1 MIFCL
6 HHFTRS
12 VRREHHRPTDEGD
25 DVQMST
31 VTTTP
36 RSVATHRRAWTTT
49 RSNVVVHRDSSRRR
63 GRAFATGARRRAAAT
78 TVVVRAGADDGNADG
93 DGGAMGSA
101 DAPSTSSSKFANAA
115 KVFGESAAAMARD
128 DEDDEDVV
136 DQLVERKSLLANE
149 EAEAEARERAMVNM
163 SRMAASARGG
173 DVMGKIPSDIL
184 PLLLRLP
191 SAEGDVEALRRSA
204 EGVEAWKDALSRGL
218 LPDVDV
224 MWPEDDTFREALIE
238 ALGDLDMARFTRRF
252 PPVLDTLMKN
262 ILDILYIYEQE
273 RVDEGEPEMPPND
286 PQDAQSGNEGEG
298 QGESQGDGGGERS
311 EEEGDGESSQMK
323 GQGGA
328 GGEDGDDNVD
338 EFDMTVDGD
347 PDSAA
352 QEAAERAKEKN
363 KETVSKLME
372 EFKEQW
378 EPAVDKLDKA
388 AKAFEGLDLEDL
400 ADGPEGFDLTRG
412 LWQQTGWKELDSL
425 RKKLQDLRELRD
437 MVRSLGR
444 GSGRGPLRRAPRQ
457 RERQNFPM
465 GLVRSPMEPE
475 QTSGLCRSDDL
486 SRMMPS
492 EMVLLA
498 SKSPQARL
506 LHFARR
512 AERTLLSY
520 ERVGWAEEPAVTVE
534 GFETRPAAESGPII
548 VCLDTSGSMMGARET
563 VAKAMVLE
571 CMRQSRSQQ
580 RACYLY
586 SFSGPGDCQE
596 LELKLNSSGLYGLL
610 EFLTGSF
617 HGGTDVD
624 EPFNRALA
632 RLNEAEWSNA
642 DILLVTDGEIAPPE
656 QSIIDSLNLA
666 KEELGLKVHG
676 LLVGE
681 AGNAEVVETICT
693 HVHTFKSWSAVG
705 GKP

>member
-1 MIFCL
+1 MA
-6 HHFTRS
+6 R
-12 VRREHHRPTDEGD
+12 VA
-25 DVQMST
+25 
-31 VTTTP
+31 TTP
-36 RSVATHRRAWTTT
+36 RAIARASSVARVDRARPRRRRRRAT
-49 RSNVVVHRDSSRRR
+49 RSRARVSDVSDDDDDAVAARALVERRSPLESDD
-63 GRAFATGARRRAAAT
+63 AEADARRRASANARAIAAT
-78 TVVVRAGADDGNADG
+78 AD
-93 DGGAMGSA
+93 
-101 DAPSTSSSKFANAA
+101 
-115 KVFGESAAAMARD
+115 
-128 DEDDEDVV
+128 
-136 DQLVERKSLLANE
+136 
-149 EAEAEARERAMVNM
+149 
-163 SRMAASARGG
+163 GG
-173 DVMGKIPSDIL
+173 DVMRDVDADVL
-184 PLLLRLP
+184 PLLLRLRSAGA
-191 SAEGDVEALRRSA
+191 SAEGLRRGA
-204 EGVEAWKDALSRGL
+204 AGVRAWRDALARGL
-218 LPDVDV
+218 LPDASLE
-224 MWPEDDTFREALIE
+224 WPEDETFRTALIE

-262 ILDILYIYEQE
+262 VLDILYVYERDRE
-273 RVDEGEPEMPPND
+273 DEDATPELPPTEPRDSETAND
-286 PQDAQSGNEGEG
+286 GEGEG
-298 QGESQGDGGGERS
+298 DARGSGAGESD
-311 EEEGDGESSQMK
+311 EEEGEGEAQSQA
-323 GQGGA
+323 GGRGGA
-328 GGEDGDDNVD
+328 GEETDGSDNVD
-338 EFDMTVDGD
+338 EFDVGMDGD
-347 PDSAA
+347 DGAN
-352 QEAAERAKEKN
+352 EAMERAKEKN
-363 KETVSKLME
+363 KEIVSRLME

-378 EPAVDKLDKA
+378 EPAMDKLDKA
-388 AKAFEGLDLEDL
+388 AKAFEGLDLDDL

-425 RKKLQDLRELRD
+425 RKKLQDLKELRD

-457 RERQNFPM
+457 RERQGFPI

-498 SKSPQARL
+498 SSLPQARL

-520 ERVGWAEEPAVTVE
+520 ERVGWSEEPAVTVE
-534 GFETRPAAESGPII
+534 GFETRPAAECGPII

-596 LELKLNSSGLYGLL
+596 LELKLNAAGLYGLL
-610 EFLTGSF
+610 EFLSGSF

-642 DILLVTDGEIAPPE
+642 DILLVTDGEIKPPDE
-656 QSIIDSLNLA
+656 TLIANLNEA
-666 KEELGLKVHG
+666 KEEMGLKVHG
-676 LLVGE
+676 LLVGD
-681 AGNAEVVETICT
+681 AGNAEVVESICT
-693 HVHTFKSWSAVG
+693 HVHAFKSWTAVG
-705 GKP
+705 GKPS

>member
-1 MIFCL
+1 MA
-6 HHFTRS
+6 R
-12 VRREHHRPTDEGD
+12 VA
-25 DVQMST
+25 
-31 VTTTP
+31 TTP
-36 RSVATHRRAWTTT
+36 RAIARASSVARVDRARPRRRRRRAT
-49 RSNVVVHRDSSRRR
+49 RSRARVSDVSDDDDDAVAAHARVERRSLLDSDD
-63 GRAFATGARRRAAAT
+63 AEADARRRASANARAIAAT
-78 TVVVRAGADDGNADG
+78 ADG
-93 DGGAMGSA
+93 GDAMRDVDA
-101 DAPSTSSSKFANAA
+101 D
-115 KVFGESAAAMARD
+115 V
-128 DEDDEDVV
+128 
-136 DQLVERKSLLANE
+136 
-149 EAEAEARERAMVNM
+149 
-163 SRMAASARGG
+163 
-173 DVMGKIPSDIL
+173 L
-184 PLLLRLP
+184 PLLLRLRSAGA
-191 SAEGDVEALRRSA
+191 SAEGLRRGA
-204 EGVEAWKDALSRGL
+204 AGVRAWRDALARGL
-218 LPDVDV
+218 LPDASLE
-224 MWPEDDTFREALIE
+224 WPEDETFRTALIE

-262 ILDILYIYEQE
+262 VLDILYVYERDRE
-273 RVDEGEPEMPPND
+273 DEDATPELPPTEPRDSETAND
-286 PQDAQSGNEGEG
+286 GEGEG
-298 QGESQGDGGGERS
+298 DARGSGAGESD
-311 EEEGDGESSQMK
+311 EEEGEGEARSQA
-323 GQGGA
+323 GGRGGA
-328 GGEDGDDNVD
+328 GEETDGSDNVD
-338 EFDMTVDGD
+338 EFDVGMDGD
-347 PDSAA
+347 DGAN
-352 QEAAERAKEKN
+352 EAMERAKEKN
-363 KETVSKLME
+363 KEIVSRLME

-378 EPAVDKLDKA
+378 EPAMDKLDKA
-388 AKAFEGLDLEDL
+388 AKAFEGLDLDDL

-425 RKKLQDLRELRD
+425 RKKLQDLKELRD

-457 RERQNFPM
+457 RERQGFPI

-498 SKSPQARL
+498 SSLPQARL

-520 ERVGWAEEPAVTVE
+520 ERVGWSEEPAVTVE
-534 GFETRPAAESGPII
+534 GFETRPAAECGPII

-596 LELKLNSSGLYGLL
+596 LELKLNAAGLYGLL
-610 EFLTGSF
+610 EFLSGSF

-642 DILLVTDGEIAPPE
+642 DILLVTDGEIKPPDE
-656 QSIIDSLNLA
+656 TLIANLNEA
-666 KEELGLKVHG
+666 KEEMGLKVHG
-676 LLVGE
+676 LLVGD
-681 AGNAEVVETICT
+681 AGNAEVVESICT
-693 HVHTFKSWSAVG
+693 HVHAFKSWTAVG
-705 GKP
+705 GKPS

>member
-1 MIFCL
+1 MA
-6 HHFTRS
+6 R
-12 VRREHHRPTDEGD
+12 VA
-25 DVQMST
+25 
-31 VTTTP
+31 TTP
-36 RSVATHRRAWTTT
+36 RAIARASSVARVDRARPRRRRRRAT
-49 RSNVVVHRDSSRRR
+49 RSRARVSDVSDDDDDDAVAAHALVERRSLLESDD
-63 GRAFATGARRRAAAT
+63 AEADARRRASANARAIAAT
-78 TVVVRAGADDGNADG
+78 AD
-93 DGGAMGSA
+93 
-101 DAPSTSSSKFANAA
+101 
-115 KVFGESAAAMARD
+115 
-128 DEDDEDVV
+128 
-136 DQLVERKSLLANE
+136 
-149 EAEAEARERAMVNM
+149 
-163 SRMAASARGG
+163 GG
-173 DVMGKIPSDIL
+173 DVMRRVDADVL
-184 PLLLRLP
+184 PLLLRLRSAGA
-191 SAEGDVEALRRSA
+191 SAEGLRRGA
-204 EGVEAWKDALSRGL
+204 AGVRAWRDALARGL
-218 LPDVDV
+218 LPDASLE
-224 MWPEDDTFREALIE
+224 WPEDETFRTALIE

-262 ILDILYIYEQE
+262 VLDILYVYERDRE
-273 RVDEGEPEMPPND
+273 DEDATPELPPTEPRDSETAND
-286 PQDAQSGNEGEG
+286 GEGEG
-298 QGESQGDGGGERS
+298 DARGSGAGESD
-311 EEEGDGESSQMK
+311 EEEGEGEARSQA
-323 GQGGA
+323 GGRGGA
-328 GGEDGDDNVD
+328 GEETDGSDNVD
-338 EFDMTVDGD
+338 EFDVGMDGD
-347 PDSAA
+347 DGAN
-352 QEAAERAKEKN
+352 EAMERAKEKN
-363 KETVSKLME
+363 KEIVSRLME

-378 EPAVDKLDKA
+378 EPAMDKLDKA
-388 AKAFEGLDLEDL
+388 AKAFEGLDLDDL

-425 RKKLQDLRELRD
+425 RKKLQDLKELRD

-457 RERQNFPM
+457 RERQGFPI

-498 SKSPQARL
+498 SSLPQARL

-520 ERVGWAEEPAVTVE
+520 ERVGWSEEPAVTVE
-534 GFETRPAAESGPII
+534 GFETRPAAECGPII

-596 LELKLNSSGLYGLL
+596 LELKLNAAGLYGLL
-610 EFLTGSF
+610 EFLSGSF

-642 DILLVTDGEIAPPE
+642 DILLVTDGEIKPPDE
-656 QSIIDSLNLA
+656 TLIANLNEA
-666 KEELGLKVHG
+666 KEEMGLKVHG
-676 LLVGE
+676 LLVGD
-681 AGNAEVVETICT
+681 AGNAEVVESICT
-693 HVHTFKSWSAVG
+693 HVHAFKSWTAVG
-705 GKP
+705 GKPS

>member
-1 MIFCL
+1 MARVSDVSDVSDDDDDAVAAHAL
-6 HHFTRS
+6 VERRS
-12 VRREHHRPTDEGD
+12 LLDSD
-25 DVQMST
+25 D
-31 VTTTP
+31 
-36 RSVATHRRAWTTT
+36 AEA
-49 RSNVVVHRDSSRRR
+49 D
-63 GRAFATGARRRAAAT
+63 ARRRALANARAIAAT
-78 TVVVRAGADDGNADG
+78 AD
-93 DGGAMGSA
+93 
-101 DAPSTSSSKFANAA
+101 
-115 KVFGESAAAMARD
+115 
-128 DEDDEDVV
+128 
-136 DQLVERKSLLANE
+136 
-149 EAEAEARERAMVNM
+149 
-163 SRMAASARGG
+163 GG
-173 DVMGKIPSDIL
+173 DVMRDVDADVL
-184 PLLLRLP
+184 PLLLRLRSAGA
-191 SAEGDVEALRRSA
+191 SAEGLRRGA
-204 EGVEAWKDALSRGL
+204 AGVRAWRDALARGL
-218 LPDVDV
+218 LPDASLE
-224 MWPEDDTFREALIE
+224 WPEDETFRTALIE

-262 ILDILYIYEQE
+262 VLDILYVYERDRE
-273 RVDEGEPEMPPND
+273 DEDATPELPPTEPRDSETAND
-286 PQDAQSGNEGEG
+286 GEGEG
-298 QGESQGDGGGERS
+298 DARGSGAGESD
-311 EEEGDGESSQMK
+311 EEEGEGEARSQA
-323 GQGGA
+323 GGRGGA
-328 GGEDGDDNVD
+328 GEETDGSDNVD
-338 EFDMTVDGD
+338 EFDVGMDGD
-347 PDSAA
+347 DGAN
-352 QEAAERAKEKN
+352 EAMERAKEKN
-363 KETVSKLME
+363 KEIVSRLME

-378 EPAVDKLDKA
+378 EPAMDKLDKA
-388 AKAFEGLDLEDL
+388 AKAFEGLDLDDL

-425 RKKLQDLRELRD
+425 RKKLQDLKELRD

-457 RERQNFPM
+457 RERQGFPI

-498 SKSPQARL
+498 SSLPQARL

-520 ERVGWAEEPAVTVE
+520 ERVGWSEEPAVTVE
-534 GFETRPAAESGPII
+534 GFETRPAAECGPII

-596 LELKLNSSGLYGLL
+596 LELKLNAAGLYGLL
-610 EFLTGSF
+610 EFLSGSF

-642 DILLVTDGEIAPPE
+642 DILLVTDGEIKPPDE
-656 QSIIDSLNLA
+656 TLIANLNEA
-666 KEELGLKVHG
+666 KEEMGLKVHG
-676 LLVGE
+676 LLVGD
-681 AGNAEVVETICT
+681 AGNAEVVESICT
-693 HVHTFKSWSAVG
+693 HVHAFKSWTAVG
-705 GKP
+705 GKPS

>member
-1 MIFCL
+1 MA
-6 HHFTRS
+6 R
-12 VRREHHRPTDEGD
+12 VA
-25 DVQMST
+25 
-31 VTTTP
+31 TTP
-36 RSVATHRRAWTTT
+36 RAIARASSVARVDRARPRRRRRRAT
-49 RSNVVVHRDSSRRR
+49 RSRARVSDVSDVSDDDDDAVAAHALVERRSLLDSDD
-63 GRAFATGARRRAAAT
+63 AEADARRRALANARAIAAT
-78 TVVVRAGADDGNADG
+78 AD
-93 DGGAMGSA
+93 
-101 DAPSTSSSKFANAA
+101 
-115 KVFGESAAAMARD
+115 
-128 DEDDEDVV
+128 
-136 DQLVERKSLLANE
+136 
-149 EAEAEARERAMVNM
+149 
-163 SRMAASARGG
+163 GG
-173 DVMGKIPSDIL
+173 DVMRDVDADVL
-184 PLLLRLP
+184 PLLLRLRSAGA
-191 SAEGDVEALRRSA
+191 SAEGLRRGA
-204 EGVEAWKDALSRGL
+204 AGVRAWRDALARGL
-218 LPDVDV
+218 LPDASLE
-224 MWPEDDTFREALIE
+224 WPEDETFRTALIE

-262 ILDILYIYEQE
+262 VLDILYVYERDRE
-273 RVDEGEPEMPPND
+273 DEDATPELPPTEPRDSETAND
-286 PQDAQSGNEGEG
+286 GEGEG
-298 QGESQGDGGGERS
+298 DARGSGAGESD
-311 EEEGDGESSQMK
+311 EEEGEGEAQSQA
-323 GQGGA
+323 GGRGGA
-328 GGEDGDDNVD
+328 GEETDGSDNVD
-338 EFDMTVDGD
+338 EFDVGMDGD
-347 PDSAA
+347 DGAN
-352 QEAAERAKEKN
+352 EAMERAKEKN
-363 KETVSKLME
+363 KEIVSRLME

-378 EPAVDKLDKA
+378 EPAMDKLDKA
-388 AKAFEGLDLEDL
+388 AKAFEGLDLDDL

-425 RKKLQDLRELRD
+425 RKKLQDLKELRD

-457 RERQNFPM
+457 RERQGFPI

-498 SKSPQARL
+498 SSLPQARL

-520 ERVGWAEEPAVTVE
+520 ERVGWSEEPAVTVE
-534 GFETRPAAESGPII
+534 GFETRPAAECGPII

-596 LELKLNSSGLYGLL
+596 LELKLNAAGLYGLL
-610 EFLTGSF
+610 EFLSGSF

-642 DILLVTDGEIAPPE
+642 DILLVTDGEIKPPDE
-656 QSIIDSLNLA
+656 TLIANLNEA
-666 KEELGLKVHG
+666 KEEMGLKVHG
-676 LLVGE
+676 LLVGD
-681 AGNAEVVETICT
+681 AGNAEVVESICT
-693 HVHTFKSWSAVG
+693 HVHAFKSWTAVG
-705 GKP
+705 GKPS

>member
-1 MIFCL
+1 MA
-6 HHFTRS
+6 R
-12 VRREHHRPTDEGD
+12 VA
-25 DVQMST
+25 
-31 VTTTP
+31 TTP
-36 RSVATHRRAWTTT
+36 RAIARASSVARVDRARPRRRRRRAT
-49 RSNVVVHRDSSRRR
+49 RSRARVSDVSDDDDDAVAAHALVERRSLLDSDD
-63 GRAFATGARRRAAAT
+63 AEADARRRASANARAIAAT
-78 TVVVRAGADDGNADG
+78 AD
-93 DGGAMGSA
+93 
-101 DAPSTSSSKFANAA
+101 
-115 KVFGESAAAMARD
+115 
-128 DEDDEDVV
+128 
-136 DQLVERKSLLANE
+136 
-149 EAEAEARERAMVNM
+149 
-163 SRMAASARGG
+163 GG
-173 DVMGKIPSDIL
+173 DVMRDVDADVL
-184 PLLLRLP
+184 PLLLRLRSAGA
-191 SAEGDVEALRRSA
+191 SAEGLRRGA
-204 EGVEAWKDALSRGL
+204 AGVRAWRDALARGL
-218 LPDVDV
+218 LPDASLE
-224 MWPEDDTFREALIE
+224 WPEDETFRTALIE

-262 ILDILYIYEQE
+262 VLDILYVYERDRE
-273 RVDEGEPEMPPND
+273 DEDATPELPPTEPRDSETAND
-286 PQDAQSGNEGEG
+286 GEGEG
-298 QGESQGDGGGERS
+298 DARGSGAGESD
-311 EEEGDGESSQMK
+311 EEEGEGEARSQA
-323 GQGGA
+323 GGRGGA
-328 GGEDGDDNVD
+328 GEETDGSDNVD
-338 EFDMTVDGD
+338 EFDVGMDGD
-347 PDSAA
+347 DGAN
-352 QEAAERAKEKN
+352 EAMERAKEKN
-363 KETVSKLME
+363 KEIVSRLME

-378 EPAVDKLDKA
+378 EPAMDKLDKA
-388 AKAFEGLDLEDL
+388 AKAFEGLDLDDL

-425 RKKLQDLRELRD
+425 RKKLQDLKELRD

-457 RERQNFPM
+457 RERQGFPI

-498 SKSPQARL
+498 SSLPQARL

-520 ERVGWAEEPAVTVE
+520 ERVGWSEEPAVTVE
-534 GFETRPAAESGPII
+534 GFETRPAAECGPII

-596 LELKLNSSGLYGLL
+596 LELKLNAAGLYGLL
-610 EFLTGSF
+610 EFLSGSF

-642 DILLVTDGEIAPPE
+642 DILLVTDGEIKPPDE
-656 QSIIDSLNLA
+656 TLIANLNEA
-666 KEELGLKVHG
+666 KEEMGLKVHG
-676 LLVGE
+676 LLVGD
-681 AGNAEVVETICT
+681 AGNAEVVESICT
-693 HVHTFKSWSAVG
+693 HVHAFKSWTAVG
-705 GKP
+705 GKPS

>member
-1 MIFCL
+1 MA
-6 HHFTRS
+6 R
-12 VRREHHRPTDEGD
+12 VA
-25 DVQMST
+25 
-31 VTTTP
+31 TTP
-36 RSVATHRRAWTTT
+36 RAIARASSVARVDRARPRRRRRRAT
-49 RSNVVVHRDSSRRR
+49 RSRARVSDVSDDADDAVAAHALVERRSLLESDD
-63 GRAFATGARRRAAAT
+63 AEADARRRASANARAIAAT
-78 TVVVRAGADDGNADG
+78 AD
-93 DGGAMGSA
+93 
-101 DAPSTSSSKFANAA
+101 
-115 KVFGESAAAMARD
+115 
-128 DEDDEDVV
+128 
-136 DQLVERKSLLANE
+136 
-149 EAEAEARERAMVNM
+149 
-163 SRMAASARGG
+163 GG
-173 DVMGKIPSDIL
+173 DVMRRVDADVL
-184 PLLLRLP
+184 PLLLRLRSAGA
-191 SAEGDVEALRRSA
+191 SAEGLRRGA
-204 EGVEAWKDALSRGL
+204 AGVRAWRDALARGL
-218 LPDVDV
+218 LPDASLE
-224 MWPEDDTFREALIE
+224 WPEDETFRTALIE

-262 ILDILYIYEQE
+262 VLDILYVYERDRE
-273 RVDEGEPEMPPND
+273 DEDATPELPPTEPRDSETAND
-286 PQDAQSGNEGEG
+286 GEGEG
-298 QGESQGDGGGERS
+298 DARGSGAGESD
-311 EEEGDGESSQMK
+311 EEEGEGEAQSQA
-323 GQGGA
+323 GGRGGA
-328 GGEDGDDNVD
+328 GEETEGSDNVD
-338 EFDMTVDGD
+338 EFDVGMDGD
-347 PDSAA
+347 DGAN
-352 QEAAERAKEKN
+352 EAMERAKEKN
-363 KETVSKLME
+363 KEIVSRLME

-378 EPAVDKLDKA
+378 EPAMDKLDKA
-388 AKAFEGLDLEDL
+388 AKAFEGLDLDDL

-425 RKKLQDLRELRD
+425 RKKLQDLKELRD

-457 RERQNFPM
+457 RERQGFPI

-498 SKSPQARL
+498 SSLPQARL

-520 ERVGWAEEPAVTVE
+520 ERVGWSEEPAVTVE
-534 GFETRPAAESGPII
+534 GFETRPAAECGPII

-596 LELKLNSSGLYGLL
+596 LELKLNAAGLYGLL
-610 EFLTGSF
+610 EFLSGSF

-642 DILLVTDGEIAPPE
+642 DILLVTDGEIKPPDE
-656 QSIIDSLNLA
+656 TLIANLNEA
-666 KEELGLKVHG
+666 KEEMGLKVHG
-676 LLVGE
+676 LLVGD
-681 AGNAEVVETICT
+681 AGNAEVVESICT
-693 HVHTFKSWSAVG
+693 HVHAFKSWTAVG
-705 GKP
+705 GKPS

>member
-1 MIFCL
+1 MA
-6 HHFTRS
+6 R
-12 VRREHHRPTDEGD
+12 VA
-25 DVQMST
+25 
-31 VTTTP
+31 TTP
-36 RSVATHRRAWTTT
+36 RAIARASSVARVDRARPRRRRRRAT
-49 RSNVVVHRDSSRRR
+49 RSRARVSDVSDVSDDDDDAVAARARVERRSPLESDD
-63 GRAFATGARRRAAAT
+63 AEADARRRASANARAIAAT
-78 TVVVRAGADDGNADG
+78 ADG
-93 DGGAMGSA
+93 GDAMRDVDA
-101 DAPSTSSSKFANAA
+101 D
-115 KVFGESAAAMARD
+115 V
-128 DEDDEDVV
+128 
-136 DQLVERKSLLANE
+136 
-149 EAEAEARERAMVNM
+149 
-163 SRMAASARGG
+163 
-173 DVMGKIPSDIL
+173 L
-184 PLLLRLP
+184 PLLLRLRSAGA
-191 SAEGDVEALRRSA
+191 SAEGLRRGA
-204 EGVEAWKDALSRGL
+204 AGVRAWRDALARGL
-218 LPDVDV
+218 LPDASLE
-224 MWPEDDTFREALIE
+224 WPEDETFRTALIE

-262 ILDILYIYEQE
+262 VLDILYVYERDRE
-273 RVDEGEPEMPPND
+273 DEDATPELPPTEPRDSETAND
-286 PQDAQSGNEGEG
+286 GEGEG
-298 QGESQGDGGGERS
+298 DARGSGAGESD
-311 EEEGDGESSQMK
+311 EEEGEGEARSQA
-323 GQGGA
+323 GGRGGA
-328 GGEDGDDNVD
+328 GEETDGSDNVD
-338 EFDMTVDGD
+338 EFDVGMDGD
-347 PDSAA
+347 DGAN
-352 QEAAERAKEKN
+352 EAMERAKEKN
-363 KETVSKLME
+363 KEIVSRLME

-378 EPAVDKLDKA
+378 EPAMDKLDKA
-388 AKAFEGLDLEDL
+388 AKAFEGLDLDDL

-425 RKKLQDLRELRD
+425 RKKLQDLKELRD

-457 RERQNFPM
+457 RERQGFPI

-498 SKSPQARL
+498 SSLPQARL

-520 ERVGWAEEPAVTVE
+520 ERVGWSEEPAVTVE
-534 GFETRPAAESGPII
+534 GFETRPAAECGPII

-596 LELKLNSSGLYGLL
+596 LELKLNAAGLYGLL
-610 EFLTGSF
+610 EFLSGSF

-642 DILLVTDGEIAPPE
+642 DILLVTDGEIKPPDE
-656 QSIIDSLNLA
+656 TLIANLNEA
-666 KEELGLKVHG
+666 KEEMGLKVHG
-676 LLVGE
+676 LLVGD
-681 AGNAEVVETICT
+681 AGNAEVVESICT
-693 HVHTFKSWSAVG
+693 HVHAFKSWTAVG
-705 GKP
+705 GKPS

>member
-1 MIFCL
+1 MA
-6 HHFTRS
+6 R
-12 VRREHHRPTDEGD
+12 VA
-25 DVQMST
+25 
-31 VTTTP
+31 TTP
-36 RSVATHRRAWTTT
+36 RAIARASSVARVDRARPRRRRRRAT
-49 RSNVVVHRDSSRRR
+49 RSRARVSDVSDDDDDAVAAHALVERRSLLESDD
-63 GRAFATGARRRAAAT
+63 AEADARRRASANARAIAAT
-78 TVVVRAGADDGNADG
+78 AD
-93 DGGAMGSA
+93 
-101 DAPSTSSSKFANAA
+101 
-115 KVFGESAAAMARD
+115 
-128 DEDDEDVV
+128 
-136 DQLVERKSLLANE
+136 
-149 EAEAEARERAMVNM
+149 
-163 SRMAASARGG
+163 GG
-173 DVMGKIPSDIL
+173 DVMRRVDADVL
-184 PLLLRLP
+184 PLLLRLRSAGA
-191 SAEGDVEALRRSA
+191 SAEGLRRGA
-204 EGVEAWKDALSRGL
+204 AGVRAWRDALARGL
-218 LPDVDV
+218 LPDASLE
-224 MWPEDDTFREALIE
+224 WPEDETFRTALIE

-262 ILDILYIYEQE
+262 VLDILYVYERDRE
-273 RVDEGEPEMPPND
+273 DEDATPELPPTEPRDSETAND
-286 PQDAQSGNEGEG
+286 GEGEG
-298 QGESQGDGGGERS
+298 DARGSGAGESD
-311 EEEGDGESSQMK
+311 EEEGEGEAQSQA
-323 GQGGA
+323 GGRGGA
-328 GGEDGDDNVD
+328 GEETDGSDNVD
-338 EFDMTVDGD
+338 EFDVGMDGD
-347 PDSAA
+347 DGAN
-352 QEAAERAKEKN
+352 EAMERAKEKN
-363 KETVSKLME
+363 KEIVSRLME

-378 EPAVDKLDKA
+378 EPAMDKLDKA
-388 AKAFEGLDLEDL
+388 AKAFEGLDLDDL

-425 RKKLQDLRELRD
+425 RKKLQDLKELRD

-457 RERQNFPM
+457 RERQGFPI

-498 SKSPQARL
+498 SSLPQARL

-520 ERVGWAEEPAVTVE
+520 ERVGWSEEPAVTVE
-534 GFETRPAAESGPII
+534 GFETRPAAECGPII

-596 LELKLNSSGLYGLL
+596 LELKLNAAGLYGLL
-610 EFLTGSF
+610 EFLSGSF

-642 DILLVTDGEIAPPE
+642 DILLVTDGEIKPPDE
-656 QSIIDSLNLA
+656 TLIANLNEA
-666 KEELGLKVHG
+666 KEEMGLKVHG
-676 LLVGE
+676 LLVGD
-681 AGNAEVVETICT
+681 AGNAEVVESICT
-693 HVHTFKSWSAVG
+693 HVHAFKSWTAVG
-705 GKP
+705 GKPS

>member
-1 MIFCL
+1 MA
-6 HHFTRS
+6 R
-12 VRREHHRPTDEGD
+12 VA
-25 DVQMST
+25 
-31 VTTTP
+31 TTP
-36 RSVATHRRAWTTT
+36 RAIARASSVARVDRARPRRRRRRAT
-49 RSNVVVHRDSSRRR
+49 RSRARVSDVSDDDDDAVAAHALVERRSLLDSDD
-63 GRAFATGARRRAAAT
+63 AEADARRRALANARAIAAT
-78 TVVVRAGADDGNADG
+78 ADG
-93 DGGAMGSA
+93 GDAMRDVDA
-101 DAPSTSSSKFANAA
+101 D
-115 KVFGESAAAMARD
+115 V
-128 DEDDEDVV
+128 
-136 DQLVERKSLLANE
+136 
-149 EAEAEARERAMVNM
+149 
-163 SRMAASARGG
+163 
-173 DVMGKIPSDIL
+173 L
-184 PLLLRLP
+184 PLLLRLRSAGA
-191 SAEGDVEALRRSA
+191 SAEGLRRGA
-204 EGVEAWKDALSRGL
+204 AGVRAWRDALARGL
-218 LPDVDV
+218 LPDASLE
-224 MWPEDDTFREALIE
+224 WPEDETFRTALIE

-262 ILDILYIYEQE
+262 VLDILYVYERDRE
-273 RVDEGEPEMPPND
+273 DEDATPELPPTEPRDSETAND
-286 PQDAQSGNEGEG
+286 GEGEG
-298 QGESQGDGGGERS
+298 DARGSGAGESD
-311 EEEGDGESSQMK
+311 EEEGEGEAQSQA
-323 GQGGA
+323 GGRGGA
-328 GGEDGDDNVD
+328 GEETDGSDNVD
-338 EFDMTVDGD
+338 EFDVGMDGD
-347 PDSAA
+347 DGAN
-352 QEAAERAKEKN
+352 EAMERAKEKN
-363 KETVSKLME
+363 KEIVSRLME

-378 EPAVDKLDKA
+378 EPAMDKLDKA
-388 AKAFEGLDLEDL
+388 AKAFEGLDLDDL

-425 RKKLQDLRELRD
+425 RKKLQDLKELRD

-457 RERQNFPM
+457 RERQGFPI

-498 SKSPQARL
+498 SSLPQARL

-520 ERVGWAEEPAVTVE
+520 ERVGWSEEPAVTVE
-534 GFETRPAAESGPII
+534 GFETRPAAECGPII

-596 LELKLNSSGLYGLL
+596 LELKLNAAGLYGLL
-610 EFLTGSF
+610 EFLSGSF

-642 DILLVTDGEIAPPE
+642 DILLVTDGEIKPPDE
-656 QSIIDSLNLA
+656 TLIANLNEA
-666 KEELGLKVHG
+666 KEEMGLKVHG
-676 LLVGE
+676 LLVGD
-681 AGNAEVVETICT
+681 AGNAEVVESICT
-693 HVHTFKSWSAVG
+693 HVHAFKSWTAVG
-705 GKP
+705 GKPS

>member
-1 MIFCL
+1 MA
-6 HHFTRS
+6 R
-12 VRREHHRPTDEGD
+12 VA
-25 DVQMST
+25 
-31 VTTTP
+31 TTP
-36 RSVATHRRAWTTT
+36 RAIARASSVARVDRARPRRRRRRAT
-49 RSNVVVHRDSSRRR
+49 RSRARVSDVSDDDDDAVAARALVERRSLLDSDD
-63 GRAFATGARRRAAAT
+63 AEADARRRALANARAIAAT
-78 TVVVRAGADDGNADG
+78 AD
-93 DGGAMGSA
+93 
-101 DAPSTSSSKFANAA
+101 
-115 KVFGESAAAMARD
+115 
-128 DEDDEDVV
+128 
-136 DQLVERKSLLANE
+136 
-149 EAEAEARERAMVNM
+149 
-163 SRMAASARGG
+163 GG
-173 DVMGKIPSDIL
+173 DVMRDVDADVL
-184 PLLLRLP
+184 PLLLRLRSAGA
-191 SAEGDVEALRRSA
+191 SAEGLRRGA
-204 EGVEAWKDALSRGL
+204 AGVRAWRDALARGL
-218 LPDVDV
+218 LPDASLE
-224 MWPEDDTFREALIE
+224 WPEDETFRTALIE

-262 ILDILYIYEQE
+262 VLDILYVYERDRE
-273 RVDEGEPEMPPND
+273 DEDATPELPPTEPRDSETAND
-286 PQDAQSGNEGEG
+286 GEGEG
-298 QGESQGDGGGERS
+298 DARGSGAGESD
-311 EEEGDGESSQMK
+311 EEEGEGEARSQA
-323 GQGGA
+323 GGRGGA
-328 GGEDGDDNVD
+328 GEETDGSDNVD
-338 EFDMTVDGD
+338 EFDVGMDGD
-347 PDSAA
+347 DGAN
-352 QEAAERAKEKN
+352 EAMERAKEKN
-363 KETVSKLME
+363 KEIVSRLME

-378 EPAVDKLDKA
+378 EPAMDKLDKA
-388 AKAFEGLDLEDL
+388 AKAFEGLDLDDL

-425 RKKLQDLRELRD
+425 RKKLQDLKELRD

-457 RERQNFPM
+457 RERQGFPI

-498 SKSPQARL
+498 SSLPQARL

-520 ERVGWAEEPAVTVE
+520 ERVGWSEEPAVTVE
-534 GFETRPAAESGPII
+534 GFETRPAAECGPII

-596 LELKLNSSGLYGLL
+596 LELKLNAAGLYGLL
-610 EFLTGSF
+610 EFLSGSF

-642 DILLVTDGEIAPPE
+642 DILLVTDGEIKPPDE
-656 QSIIDSLNLA
+656 TLIANLNEA
-666 KEELGLKVHG
+666 KEEMGLKVHG
-676 LLVGE
+676 LLVGD
-681 AGNAEVVETICT
+681 AGNAEVVESICT
-693 HVHTFKSWSAVG
+693 HVHAFKSWTAVG
-705 GKP
+705 GKPS

>member
-1 MIFCL
+1 MA
-6 HHFTRS
+6 R
-12 VRREHHRPTDEGD
+12 VA
-25 DVQMST
+25 
-31 VTTTP
+31 TTP
-36 RSVATHRRAWTTT
+36 RAIARASSVARVDRARPRRRRRRAT
-49 RSNVVVHRDSSRRR
+49 RSRARVSDVSDDADDAVAAHALVERRSLLESDD
-63 GRAFATGARRRAAAT
+63 AEADARRRASANARAIAAT
-78 TVVVRAGADDGNADG
+78 AD
-93 DGGAMGSA
+93 
-101 DAPSTSSSKFANAA
+101 
-115 KVFGESAAAMARD
+115 
-128 DEDDEDVV
+128 
-136 DQLVERKSLLANE
+136 
-149 EAEAEARERAMVNM
+149 
-163 SRMAASARGG
+163 GG
-173 DVMGKIPSDIL
+173 DVMRRVDADVL
-184 PLLLRLP
+184 PLLLRLRSAGA
-191 SAEGDVEALRRSA
+191 SAEGLRRGA
-204 EGVEAWKDALSRGL
+204 AGVRAWRDALARGL
-218 LPDVDV
+218 LPDASLE
-224 MWPEDDTFREALIE
+224 WPEDETFRTALIE

-262 ILDILYIYEQE
+262 VLDILYVYERDRE
-273 RVDEGEPEMPPND
+273 DEDATPELPPTEPRDSETAND
-286 PQDAQSGNEGEG
+286 GEGEG
-298 QGESQGDGGGERS
+298 DARGSGAGESD
-311 EEEGDGESSQMK
+311 EEEGEGEAQSQ
-323 GQGGA
+323 A
-328 GGEDGDDNVD
+328 GGRGGTGEETDGSDNVD
-338 EFDMTVDGD
+338 EFDVGMDGD
-347 PDSAA
+347 DGAN
-352 QEAAERAKEKN
+352 EAMERAKEKN
-363 KETVSKLME
+363 KEIVSRLME

-378 EPAVDKLDKA
+378 EPAMDKLDKA
-388 AKAFEGLDLEDL
+388 AKAFEGLDLDDL

-425 RKKLQDLRELRD
+425 RKKLQDLKELRD

-457 RERQNFPM
+457 RERQGFPI

-498 SKSPQARL
+498 SSLPQARL

-520 ERVGWAEEPAVTVE
+520 ERVGWSEEPAVTVE
-534 GFETRPAAESGPII
+534 GFETRPAAECGPII

-596 LELKLNSSGLYGLL
+596 LELKLNAAGLYGLL
-610 EFLTGSF
+610 EFLSGSF

-642 DILLVTDGEIAPPE
+642 DILLVTDGEIKPPDE
-656 QSIIDSLNLA
+656 TLIANLNEA
-666 KEELGLKVHG
+666 KEEMGLKVHG
-676 LLVGE
+676 LLVGD
-681 AGNAEVVETICT
+681 AGNAEVVESICT
-693 HVHTFKSWSAVG
+693 HVHAFKSWTAVG
-705 GKP
+705 GKPS

>member
-1 MIFCL
+1 MA
-6 HHFTRS
+6 R
-12 VRREHHRPTDEGD
+12 VA
-25 DVQMST
+25 
-31 VTTTP
+31 TTP
-36 RSVATHRRAWTTT
+36 RAIARASSVARVDRARPRRRRRRAT
-49 RSNVVVHRDSSRRR
+49 RSRARVSDVSDDDDDAVAARALVERRSPLESDD
-63 GRAFATGARRRAAAT
+63 AEADARRRALANARAIAAT
-78 TVVVRAGADDGNADG
+78 AD
-93 DGGAMGSA
+93 
-101 DAPSTSSSKFANAA
+101 
-115 KVFGESAAAMARD
+115 
-128 DEDDEDVV
+128 
-136 DQLVERKSLLANE
+136 
-149 EAEAEARERAMVNM
+149 
-163 SRMAASARGG
+163 GG
-173 DVMGKIPSDIL
+173 DVMRDVDADVL
-184 PLLLRLP
+184 PLLLRLRSAGA
-191 SAEGDVEALRRSA
+191 SAEGLRRGA
-204 EGVEAWKDALSRGL
+204 AGVRAWRDALARGL
-218 LPDVDV
+218 LPDASLE
-224 MWPEDDTFREALIE
+224 WPEDETFRTALIE

-262 ILDILYIYEQE
+262 VLDILYVYERDRE
-273 RVDEGEPEMPPND
+273 DEDATPELPPTEPRDSETAND
-286 PQDAQSGNEGEG
+286 GEGEG
-298 QGESQGDGGGERS
+298 DARGSGAGESD
-311 EEEGDGESSQMK
+311 EEEGEGEARSQA
-323 GQGGA
+323 GGRGGA
-328 GGEDGDDNVD
+328 GEETDGSDNVD
-338 EFDMTVDGD
+338 EFDVGMDGD
-347 PDSAA
+347 DGAN
-352 QEAAERAKEKN
+352 EAMERAKEKN
-363 KETVSKLME
+363 KEIVSRLME

-378 EPAVDKLDKA
+378 EPAMDKLDKA
-388 AKAFEGLDLEDL
+388 AKAFEGLDLDDL

-425 RKKLQDLRELRD
+425 RKKLQDLKELRD

-457 RERQNFPM
+457 RERQGFPI

-498 SKSPQARL
+498 SSLPQARL

-520 ERVGWAEEPAVTVE
+520 ERVGWSEEPAVTVE
-534 GFETRPAAESGPII
+534 GFETRPAAECGPII

-596 LELKLNSSGLYGLL
+596 LELKLNAAGLYGLL
-610 EFLTGSF
+610 EFLSGSF

-642 DILLVTDGEIAPPE
+642 DILLVTDGEIKPPDE
-656 QSIIDSLNLA
+656 TLIANLNEA
-666 KEELGLKVHG
+666 KEEMGLKVHG
-676 LLVGE
+676 LLVGD
-681 AGNAEVVETICT
+681 AGNAEVVESICT
-693 HVHTFKSWSAVG
+693 HVHAFKSWTAVG
-705 GKP
+705 GKPS

>member
-1 MIFCL
+1 MA
-6 HHFTRS
+6 R
-12 VRREHHRPTDEGD
+12 VA
-25 DVQMST
+25 
-31 VTTTP
+31 TTP
-36 RSVATHRRAWTTT
+36 RAIARASSVARVDRARPRRRRRRAT
-49 RSNVVVHRDSSRRR
+49 RSRARVSDVSDDDDDAVAARARVERRSLLESDD
-63 GRAFATGARRRAAAT
+63 AEADARRRALANARAIAAT
-78 TVVVRAGADDGNADG
+78 ADG
-93 DGGAMGSA
+93 GDAMRDVDA
-101 DAPSTSSSKFANAA
+101 D
-115 KVFGESAAAMARD
+115 V
-128 DEDDEDVV
+128 
-136 DQLVERKSLLANE
+136 
-149 EAEAEARERAMVNM
+149 
-163 SRMAASARGG
+163 
-173 DVMGKIPSDIL
+173 L
-184 PLLLRLP
+184 PLLLRLRSAGA
-191 SAEGDVEALRRSA
+191 SAEGLRRGA
-204 EGVEAWKDALSRGL
+204 AGVRAWRDALARGL
-218 LPDVDV
+218 LPDASLE
-224 MWPEDDTFREALIE
+224 WPEDETFRTALIE

-262 ILDILYIYEQE
+262 VLDILYVYERDRE
-273 RVDEGEPEMPPND
+273 DEDATPELPPTEPRDSETAND
-286 PQDAQSGNEGEG
+286 GEGEG
-298 QGESQGDGGGERS
+298 DARGSGAGESD
-311 EEEGDGESSQMK
+311 EEEGEGEAQSQA
-323 GQGGA
+323 GGRGGA
-328 GGEDGDDNVD
+328 GEETDGSDNVD
-338 EFDMTVDGD
+338 EFDVGMDGD
-347 PDSAA
+347 DGAN
-352 QEAAERAKEKN
+352 EAMERAKEKN
-363 KETVSKLME
+363 KEIVSRLME

-378 EPAVDKLDKA
+378 EPAMDKLDKA
-388 AKAFEGLDLEDL
+388 AKAFEGLDLDDL

-425 RKKLQDLRELRD
+425 RKKLQDLKELRD

-457 RERQNFPM
+457 RERQGFPI

-498 SKSPQARL
+498 SSLPQARL

-520 ERVGWAEEPAVTVE
+520 ERVGWSEEPAVTVE
-534 GFETRPAAESGPII
+534 GFETRPAAECGPII

-596 LELKLNSSGLYGLL
+596 LELKLNAAGLYGLL
-610 EFLTGSF
+610 EFLSGSF

-642 DILLVTDGEIAPPE
+642 DILLVTDGEIKPPDE
-656 QSIIDSLNLA
+656 TLIANLNEA
-666 KEELGLKVHG
+666 KEEMGLKVHG
-676 LLVGE
+676 LLVGD
-681 AGNAEVVETICT
+681 AGNAEVVESICT
-693 HVHTFKSWSAVG
+693 HVHAFKSWTAVG
-705 GKP
+705 GKPS

>member
-1 MIFCL
+1 MA
-6 HHFTRS
+6 R
-12 VRREHHRPTDEGD
+12 VA
-25 DVQMST
+25 
-31 VTTTP
+31 TTP
-36 RSVATHRRAWTTT
+36 RAIARASSVARVDRARPRRRRRRAT
-49 RSNVVVHRDSSRRR
+49 RSRARVSDVSDDDDDDAVAAHALVERRSLLDSDD
-63 GRAFATGARRRAAAT
+63 AEADARRRASANARAIAAT
-78 TVVVRAGADDGNADG
+78 ADG
-93 DGGAMGSA
+93 GDAMRDVDA
-101 DAPSTSSSKFANAA
+101 D
-115 KVFGESAAAMARD
+115 V
-128 DEDDEDVV
+128 
-136 DQLVERKSLLANE
+136 
-149 EAEAEARERAMVNM
+149 
-163 SRMAASARGG
+163 
-173 DVMGKIPSDIL
+173 L
-184 PLLLRLP
+184 PLLLRLRSAGA
-191 SAEGDVEALRRSA
+191 SAEGLRRGA
-204 EGVEAWKDALSRGL
+204 AGVRAWRDALARGL
-218 LPDVDV
+218 LPDASLE
-224 MWPEDDTFREALIE
+224 WPEDETFRTALIE

-262 ILDILYIYEQE
+262 VLDILYVYERDRE
-273 RVDEGEPEMPPND
+273 DEDATPELPPTEPRDSETAND
-286 PQDAQSGNEGEG
+286 GEGEG
-298 QGESQGDGGGERS
+298 DARGSGAGESD
-311 EEEGDGESSQMK
+311 EEEGEGEARSQA
-323 GQGGA
+323 GGRGGA
-328 GGEDGDDNVD
+328 GEETDGSDNVD
-338 EFDMTVDGD
+338 EFDVGMDGD
-347 PDSAA
+347 DGAN
-352 QEAAERAKEKN
+352 EAMERAKEKN
-363 KETVSKLME
+363 KEIVSRLME

-378 EPAVDKLDKA
+378 EPAMDKLDKA
-388 AKAFEGLDLEDL
+388 AKAFEGLDLDDL

-425 RKKLQDLRELRD
+425 RKKLQDLKELRD

-457 RERQNFPM
+457 RERQGFPI

-498 SKSPQARL
+498 SSLPQARL

-520 ERVGWAEEPAVTVE
+520 ERVGWSEEPAVTVE
-534 GFETRPAAESGPII
+534 GFETRPAAECGPII

-596 LELKLNSSGLYGLL
+596 LELKLNAAGLYGLL
-610 EFLTGSF
+610 EFLSGSF

-642 DILLVTDGEIAPPE
+642 DILLVTDGEIKPPDE
-656 QSIIDSLNLA
+656 TLIANLNEA
-666 KEELGLKVHG
+666 KEEMGLKVHG
-676 LLVGE
+676 LLVGD
-681 AGNAEVVETICT
+681 AGNAEVVESICT
-693 HVHTFKSWSAVG
+693 HVHAFKSWTAVG
-705 GKP
+705 GKPS

>member
-1 MIFCL
+1 MA
-6 HHFTRS
+6 R
-12 VRREHHRPTDEGD
+12 VA
-25 DVQMST
+25 
-31 VTTTP
+31 TTP
-36 RSVATHRRAWTTT
+36 RAIARASSVARVDRARPRRRRRRAT
-49 RSNVVVHRDSSRRR
+49 RSRARVSDVSDDDDDAVAARARVERRSPLESDD
-63 GRAFATGARRRAAAT
+63 AEADARRRASANARAIAAT
-78 TVVVRAGADDGNADG
+78 ADG
-93 DGGAMGSA
+93 GDAMRDVDA
-101 DAPSTSSSKFANAA
+101 D
-115 KVFGESAAAMARD
+115 V
-128 DEDDEDVV
+128 
-136 DQLVERKSLLANE
+136 
-149 EAEAEARERAMVNM
+149 
-163 SRMAASARGG
+163 
-173 DVMGKIPSDIL
+173 L
-184 PLLLRLP
+184 PLLLRLRSAGA
-191 SAEGDVEALRRSA
+191 SAEGLRRGA
-204 EGVEAWKDALSRGL
+204 AGVRAWRDALARGL
-218 LPDVDV
+218 LPDASLE
-224 MWPEDDTFREALIE
+224 WPEDETFRTALIE

-262 ILDILYIYEQE
+262 VLDILYVYERDRE
-273 RVDEGEPEMPPND
+273 DEDATPELPPTEPRDSETAND
-286 PQDAQSGNEGEG
+286 GEGEG
-298 QGESQGDGGGERS
+298 DARGSGAGESD
-311 EEEGDGESSQMK
+311 EEEGEGEARSQA
-323 GQGGA
+323 GGRGGA
-328 GGEDGDDNVD
+328 GEETDGSDNVD
-338 EFDMTVDGD
+338 EFDVGMDGD
-347 PDSAA
+347 DGAN
-352 QEAAERAKEKN
+352 EAMERAKEKN
-363 KETVSKLME
+363 KEIVSRLME

-378 EPAVDKLDKA
+378 EPAMDKLDKA
-388 AKAFEGLDLEDL
+388 AKAFEGLDLDDL

-425 RKKLQDLRELRD
+425 RKKLQDLKELRD

-457 RERQNFPM
+457 RERQGFPI

-498 SKSPQARL
+498 SSLPQARL

-520 ERVGWAEEPAVTVE
+520 ERVGWSEEPAVTVE
-534 GFETRPAAESGPII
+534 GFETRPAAECGPII

-596 LELKLNSSGLYGLL
+596 LELKLNAAGLYGLL
-610 EFLTGSF
+610 EFLSGSF

-642 DILLVTDGEIAPPE
+642 DILLVTDGEIKPPDE
-656 QSIIDSLNLA
+656 TLIANLNEA
-666 KEELGLKVHG
+666 KEEMGLKVHG
-676 LLVGE
+676 LLVGD
-681 AGNAEVVETICT
+681 AGNAEVVESICT
-693 HVHTFKSWSAVG
+693 HVHAFKSWTAVG
-705 GKP
+705 GKPS

>member
-1 MIFCL
+1 MA
-6 HHFTRS
+6 R
-12 VRREHHRPTDEGD
+12 VA
-25 DVQMST
+25 
-31 VTTTP
+31 TTP
-36 RSVATHRRAWTTT
+36 RAIARASSVARVDRARPRRRRRRAT
-49 RSNVVVHRDSSRRR
+49 RS
-63 GRAFATGARRRAAAT
+63 RARVSDVSDDDDAVAAHALAPRSPLESDDAEADARRRALANARAIAAT
-78 TVVVRAGADDGNADG
+78 AD
-93 DGGAMGSA
+93 
-101 DAPSTSSSKFANAA
+101 
-115 KVFGESAAAMARD
+115 
-128 DEDDEDVV
+128 
-136 DQLVERKSLLANE
+136 
-149 EAEAEARERAMVNM
+149 
-163 SRMAASARGG
+163 GG
-173 DVMGKIPSDIL
+173 DVMRDVDADVL
-184 PLLLRLP
+184 PLLLRLRSAGA
-191 SAEGDVEALRRSA
+191 SAEGLRRGA
-204 EGVEAWKDALSRGL
+204 AGVRAWRDALARGL
-218 LPDVDV
+218 LPDASLE
-224 MWPEDDTFREALIE
+224 WPEDETFRTALIE

-262 ILDILYIYEQE
+262 VLDILYVYERDRE
-273 RVDEGEPEMPPND
+273 DEDATPELPPTEPRDSETAND
-286 PQDAQSGNEGEG
+286 GEGEG
-298 QGESQGDGGGERS
+298 DARGSGAGESD
-311 EEEGDGESSQMK
+311 EEEGEGEARSQA
-323 GQGGA
+323 GGRGGA
-328 GGEDGDDNVD
+328 GEETDGSDNVD
-338 EFDMTVDGD
+338 EFDVGMDGD
-347 PDSAA
+347 DGAN
-352 QEAAERAKEKN
+352 EAMERAKEKN
-363 KETVSKLME
+363 KEIVSRLME

-378 EPAVDKLDKA
+378 EPAMDKLDKA
-388 AKAFEGLDLEDL
+388 AKAFEGLDLDDL

-425 RKKLQDLRELRD
+425 RKKLQDLKELRD

-457 RERQNFPM
+457 RERQGFPI

-498 SKSPQARL
+498 SSLPQARL

-520 ERVGWAEEPAVTVE
+520 ERVGWSEEPAVTVE
-534 GFETRPAAESGPII
+534 GFETRPAAECGPII

-596 LELKLNSSGLYGLL
+596 LELKLNAAGLYGLL
-610 EFLTGSF
+610 EFLSGSF

-642 DILLVTDGEIAPPE
+642 DILLVTDGEIKPPDE
-656 QSIIDSLNLA
+656 TLIANLNEA
-666 KEELGLKVHG
+666 KEEMGLKVHG
-676 LLVGE
+676 LLVGD
-681 AGNAEVVETICT
+681 AGNAEVVESICT
-693 HVHTFKSWSAVG
+693 HVHAFKSWTAVG
-705 GKP
+705 GKPS

>member
-1 MIFCL
+1 MA
-6 HHFTRS
+6 R
-12 VRREHHRPTDEGD
+12 VA
-25 DVQMST
+25 
-31 VTTTP
+31 TTP
-36 RSVATHRRAWTTT
+36 RAIARASSVARVDRARPRRRRRRAT
-49 RSNVVVHRDSSRRR
+49 RSRARVSDVSDDDDDAVAARALVERRSLLDSDD
-63 GRAFATGARRRAAAT
+63 AEADARRRALANARAIAAT
-78 TVVVRAGADDGNADG
+78 ADG
-93 DGGAMGSA
+93 GDAMRDVDA
-101 DAPSTSSSKFANAA
+101 D
-115 KVFGESAAAMARD
+115 V
-128 DEDDEDVV
+128 
-136 DQLVERKSLLANE
+136 
-149 EAEAEARERAMVNM
+149 
-163 SRMAASARGG
+163 
-173 DVMGKIPSDIL
+173 L
-184 PLLLRLP
+184 PLLLRLRSAGA
-191 SAEGDVEALRRSA
+191 SAEGLRRGA
-204 EGVEAWKDALSRGL
+204 AGVRAWRDALARGL
-218 LPDVDV
+218 LPDASLE
-224 MWPEDDTFREALIE
+224 WPEDETFRTALIE

-262 ILDILYIYEQE
+262 VLDILYVYERDRE
-273 RVDEGEPEMPPND
+273 DEDATPELPPTEPRDSETAND
-286 PQDAQSGNEGEG
+286 GEGEG
-298 QGESQGDGGGERS
+298 DARGSGAGESD
-311 EEEGDGESSQMK
+311 EEEGEGEARSQA
-323 GQGGA
+323 GGRGGA
-328 GGEDGDDNVD
+328 GEETDGSDNVD
-338 EFDMTVDGD
+338 EFDVGMDGD
-347 PDSAA
+347 DGAN
-352 QEAAERAKEKN
+352 EAMERAKEKN
-363 KETVSKLME
+363 KEIVSRLME

-378 EPAVDKLDKA
+378 EPAMDKLDKA
-388 AKAFEGLDLEDL
+388 AKAFEGLDLDDL

-425 RKKLQDLRELRD
+425 RKKLQDLKELRD

-457 RERQNFPM
+457 RERQGFPI

-498 SKSPQARL
+498 SSLPQARL

-520 ERVGWAEEPAVTVE
+520 ERVGWSEEPAVTVE
-534 GFETRPAAESGPII
+534 GFETRPAAECGPII

-596 LELKLNSSGLYGLL
+596 LELKLNAAGLYGLL
-610 EFLTGSF
+610 EFLSGSF

-642 DILLVTDGEIAPPE
+642 DILLVTDGEIKPPDE
-656 QSIIDSLNLA
+656 TLIANLNEA
-666 KEELGLKVHG
+666 KEEMGLKVHG
-676 LLVGE
+676 LLVGD
-681 AGNAEVVETICT
+681 AGNAEVVESICT
-693 HVHTFKSWSAVG
+693 HVHAFKSWTAVG
-705 GKP
+705 GKPS

>member
-1 MIFCL
+1 MA
-6 HHFTRS
+6 R
-12 VRREHHRPTDEGD
+12 VA
-25 DVQMST
+25 
-31 VTTTP
+31 TTP
-36 RSVATHRRAWTTT
+36 RAIARASSVARVDRARPRRRRRRAT
-49 RSNVVVHRDSSRRR
+49 RSRARVSDVSDDDDDDAVAAHALVERRSLLDSDD
-63 GRAFATGARRRAAAT
+63 AEADARRRALANARAIAAT
-78 TVVVRAGADDGNADG
+78 ADG
-93 DGGAMGSA
+93 GDAMRDVDA
-101 DAPSTSSSKFANAA
+101 D
-115 KVFGESAAAMARD
+115 V
-128 DEDDEDVV
+128 
-136 DQLVERKSLLANE
+136 
-149 EAEAEARERAMVNM
+149 
-163 SRMAASARGG
+163 
-173 DVMGKIPSDIL
+173 L
-184 PLLLRLP
+184 PLLLRLRSAGA
-191 SAEGDVEALRRSA
+191 SAEGLRRGA
-204 EGVEAWKDALSRGL
+204 AGVRAWRDALARGL
-218 LPDVDV
+218 LPDASLE
-224 MWPEDDTFREALIE
+224 WPEDETFRTALIE

-262 ILDILYIYEQE
+262 VLDILYVYERDRE
-273 RVDEGEPEMPPND
+273 DEDATPELPPTEPRDSETAND
-286 PQDAQSGNEGEG
+286 GEGEG
-298 QGESQGDGGGERS
+298 DARGSGAGESD
-311 EEEGDGESSQMK
+311 EEEGEGEARSQA
-323 GQGGA
+323 GGRGGA
-328 GGEDGDDNVD
+328 GEETDGSDNVD
-338 EFDMTVDGD
+338 EFDVGMDGD
-347 PDSAA
+347 DGAN
-352 QEAAERAKEKN
+352 EAMERAKEKN
-363 KETVSKLME
+363 KEIVSRLME

-378 EPAVDKLDKA
+378 EPAMDKLDKA
-388 AKAFEGLDLEDL
+388 AKAFEGLDLDDL

-425 RKKLQDLRELRD
+425 RKKLQDLKELRD

-457 RERQNFPM
+457 RERQGFPI

-498 SKSPQARL
+498 SSLPQARL

-520 ERVGWAEEPAVTVE
+520 ERVGWSEEPAVTVE
-534 GFETRPAAESGPII
+534 GFETRPAAECGPII

-596 LELKLNSSGLYGLL
+596 LELKLNAAGLYGLL
-610 EFLTGSF
+610 EFLSGSF

-642 DILLVTDGEIAPPE
+642 DILLVTDGEIKPPDE
-656 QSIIDSLNLA
+656 TLIANLNEA
-666 KEELGLKVHG
+666 KEEMGLKVHG
-676 LLVGE
+676 LLVGD
-681 AGNAEVVETICT
+681 AGNAEVVESICT
-693 HVHTFKSWSAVG
+693 HVHAFKSWTAVG
-705 GKP
+705 GKPS

>member
-1 MIFCL
+1 MRAATRARDAMARIETTRVAIARRARVARSDRARTRRHRRHRRCATKSFARDDDDDDDARRAL
-6 HHFTRS
+6 TRS
-12 VRREHHRPTDEGD
+12 IDAIDAIDADADDAVAAQRLVARRSLLED
-25 DVQMST
+25 DD
-31 VTTTP
+31 
-36 RSVATHRRAWTTT
+36 AE
-49 RSNVVVHRDSSRRR
+49 DD
-63 GRAFATGARRRAAAT
+63 ARRRARENARAIAAT
-78 TVVVRAGADDGNADG
+78 L
-93 DGGAMGSA
+93 DGGAIMRRVDA
-101 DAPSTSSSKFANAA
+101 D
-115 KVFGESAAAMARD
+115 V
-128 DEDDEDVV
+128 
-136 DQLVERKSLLANE
+136 
-149 EAEAEARERAMVNM
+149 
-163 SRMAASARGG
+163 
-173 DVMGKIPSDIL
+173 L
-184 PLLLRLP
+184 PLLLRLR
-191 SAEGDVEALRRSA
+191 SAGSDAEGLRRGA
-204 EGVEAWKDALSRGL
+204 EGVTAWRDALARGL
-218 LPDVDV
+218 LPDAGLA
-224 MWPEDDTFREALIE
+224 WPEDETFRTALIE

-262 ILDILYIYEQE
+262 ILDILYIYERDRE
-273 RVDEGEPEMPPND
+273 DEDGTPELPPTEPRDSQTAND
-286 PQDAQSGNEGEG
+286 GEGEG
-298 QGESQGDGGGERS
+298 EARGSGAGESD
-311 EEEGDGESSQMK
+311 EEEGEGEEQSQAG

-328 GGEDGDDNVD
+328 GEESDGSDNVD
-338 EFDMTVDGD
+338 EFDVGMDGD
-347 PDSAA
+347 DAA
-352 QEAAERAKEKN
+352 NEAMERAKEKN
-363 KETVSKLME
+363 KEIVSQLME

-388 AKAFEGLDLEDL
+388 AKAFEGLDLDDL

-425 RKKLQDLRELRD
+425 RKKLQDLKELRD

-457 RERQNFPM
+457 RERQGFPI

-498 SKSPQARL
+498 SSLPQARL

-520 ERVGWAEEPAVTVE
+520 ERVGWSEEPAVTVE
-534 GFETRPAAESGPII
+534 GFETRPAAECGPII

-596 LELKLNSSGLYGLL
+596 LELKLNAAGLYGLL
-610 EFLTGSF
+610 EFLSGSF

-642 DILLVTDGEIAPPE
+642 DILLVTDGEIKPPDE
-656 QSIIDSLNLA
+656 TLIANLNEA
-666 KEELGLKVHG
+666 KEEMGLKVHG
-676 LLVGE
+676 LLVGD
-681 AGNAEVVETICT
+681 AGNAEVVESICT
-693 HVHTFKSWSAVG
+693 HVHAFKSWTAVG
-705 GKP
+705 GKQS

>member
-1 MIFCL
+1 MA
-6 HHFTRS
+6 R
-12 VRREHHRPTDEGD
+12 VA
-25 DVQMST
+25 
-31 VTTTP
+31 TTP
-36 RSVATHRRAWTTT
+36 RAIARASSVARVDRARPRRRRRRAT
-49 RSNVVVHRDSSRRR
+49 RSRARVSDVSDDDDDAVAARALVERRSLLDSDD
-63 GRAFATGARRRAAAT
+63 AEADARRRASANARAIAAT
-78 TVVVRAGADDGNADG
+78 ADG
-93 DGGAMGSA
+93 GDAMRDVDA
-101 DAPSTSSSKFANAA
+101 D
-115 KVFGESAAAMARD
+115 V
-128 DEDDEDVV
+128 
-136 DQLVERKSLLANE
+136 
-149 EAEAEARERAMVNM
+149 
-163 SRMAASARGG
+163 
-173 DVMGKIPSDIL
+173 L
-184 PLLLRLP
+184 PLLLRLRSAGA
-191 SAEGDVEALRRSA
+191 SAEGLRRGA
-204 EGVEAWKDALSRGL
+204 AGVRAWRDALARGL
-218 LPDVDV
+218 LPDASLE
-224 MWPEDDTFREALIE
+224 WPEDETFRTALIE

-262 ILDILYIYEQE
+262 VLDILYVYERDRE
-273 RVDEGEPEMPPND
+273 DEDATPELPPTEPRDSETAND
-286 PQDAQSGNEGEG
+286 GEGEG
-298 QGESQGDGGGERS
+298 DARGSGAGESD
-311 EEEGDGESSQMK
+311 EEEGEGEARSQA
-323 GQGGA
+323 GGRGGA
-328 GGEDGDDNVD
+328 GEETDGSDNVD
-338 EFDMTVDGD
+338 EFDVGMDGD
-347 PDSAA
+347 DGAN
-352 QEAAERAKEKN
+352 EAMERAKEKN
-363 KETVSKLME
+363 KEIVSRLME

-378 EPAVDKLDKA
+378 EPAMDKLDKA
-388 AKAFEGLDLEDL
+388 AKAFEGLDLDDL

-425 RKKLQDLRELRD
+425 RKKLQDLKELRD

-457 RERQNFPM
+457 RERQGFPI

-498 SKSPQARL
+498 SSLPQARL

-520 ERVGWAEEPAVTVE
+520 ERVGWSEEPAVTVE
-534 GFETRPAAESGPII
+534 GFETRPAAECGPII

-596 LELKLNSSGLYGLL
+596 LELKLNAAGLYGLL
-610 EFLTGSF
+610 EFLSGSF

-642 DILLVTDGEIAPPE
+642 DILLVTDGEIKPPDE
-656 QSIIDSLNLA
+656 TLIANLNEA
-666 KEELGLKVHG
+666 KEEMGLKVHG
-676 LLVGE
+676 LLVGD
-681 AGNAEVVETICT
+681 AGNAEVVESICT
-693 HVHTFKSWSAVG
+693 HVHAFKSWTAVG
-705 GKP
+705 GKPS

>member
-1 MIFCL
+1 MARVSDVSDDDDDAVAAHAL
-6 HHFTRS
+6 VERRS
-12 VRREHHRPTDEGD
+12 LLDSD
-25 DVQMST
+25 D
-31 VTTTP
+31 
-36 RSVATHRRAWTTT
+36 AEA
-49 RSNVVVHRDSSRRR
+49 D
-63 GRAFATGARRRAAAT
+63 ARRRALANARAIAAT
-78 TVVVRAGADDGNADG
+78 AD
-93 DGGAMGSA
+93 
-101 DAPSTSSSKFANAA
+101 
-115 KVFGESAAAMARD
+115 
-128 DEDDEDVV
+128 
-136 DQLVERKSLLANE
+136 
-149 EAEAEARERAMVNM
+149 
-163 SRMAASARGG
+163 GG
-173 DVMGKIPSDIL
+173 DVMRDVDADVL
-184 PLLLRLP
+184 PLLLRLRSAGA
-191 SAEGDVEALRRSA
+191 SAEGLRRGA
-204 EGVEAWKDALSRGL
+204 AGVRAWRDALARGL
-218 LPDVDV
+218 LPDASLE
-224 MWPEDDTFREALIE
+224 WPEDETFRTALIE

-262 ILDILYIYEQE
+262 VLDILYVYERDRE
-273 RVDEGEPEMPPND
+273 DEDATPELPPTEPRDSETAND
-286 PQDAQSGNEGEG
+286 GEGEG
-298 QGESQGDGGGERS
+298 DARGSGAGESD
-311 EEEGDGESSQMK
+311 EEEGEGEAQSQA
-323 GQGGA
+323 GGRGGA
-328 GGEDGDDNVD
+328 GEETDGSDNVD
-338 EFDMTVDGD
+338 EFDVGMDGD
-347 PDSAA
+347 DGAN
-352 QEAAERAKEKN
+352 EAMERAKEKN
-363 KETVSKLME
+363 KEIVSRLME

-378 EPAVDKLDKA
+378 EPAMDKLDKA
-388 AKAFEGLDLEDL
+388 AKAFEGLDLDDL

-425 RKKLQDLRELRD
+425 RKKLQDLKELRD

-457 RERQNFPM
+457 RERQGFPI

-498 SKSPQARL
+498 SSLPQARL

-520 ERVGWAEEPAVTVE
+520 ERVGWSEEPAVTVE
-534 GFETRPAAESGPII
+534 GFETRPAAECGPII

-596 LELKLNSSGLYGLL
+596 LELKLNAAGLYGLL
-610 EFLTGSF
+610 EFLSGSF

-642 DILLVTDGEIAPPE
+642 DILLVTDGEIKPPDE
-656 QSIIDSLNLA
+656 TLIANLNEA
-666 KEELGLKVHG
+666 KEEMGLKVHG
-676 LLVGE
+676 LLVGD
-681 AGNAEVVETICT
+681 AGNAEVVESICT
-693 HVHTFKSWSAVG
+693 HVHAFKSWTAVG
-705 GKP
+705 GKPS

>member
-1 MIFCL
+1 MA
-6 HHFTRS
+6 R
-12 VRREHHRPTDEGD
+12 VA
-25 DVQMST
+25 
-31 VTTTP
+31 TTP
-36 RSVATHRRAWTTT
+36 RAIARASSVARVDRARPRRRRRRAT
-49 RSNVVVHRDSSRRR
+49 RSRARVSDVSDVSDDDDDAVAAHALVERRSLLDSDD
-63 GRAFATGARRRAAAT
+63 AEADARRRALANARAIAAT
-78 TVVVRAGADDGNADG
+78 ADG
-93 DGGAMGSA
+93 GDAMRDVDA
-101 DAPSTSSSKFANAA
+101 D
-115 KVFGESAAAMARD
+115 V
-128 DEDDEDVV
+128 
-136 DQLVERKSLLANE
+136 
-149 EAEAEARERAMVNM
+149 
-163 SRMAASARGG
+163 
-173 DVMGKIPSDIL
+173 L
-184 PLLLRLP
+184 PLLLRLRSAGA
-191 SAEGDVEALRRSA
+191 SAEGLRRGA
-204 EGVEAWKDALSRGL
+204 AGVRAWRDALARGL
-218 LPDVDV
+218 LPDASLE
-224 MWPEDDTFREALIE
+224 WPEDETFRTALIE

-262 ILDILYIYEQE
+262 VLDILYVYERDRE
-273 RVDEGEPEMPPND
+273 DEDATPELPPTEPRDSETAND
-286 PQDAQSGNEGEG
+286 GEGEG
-298 QGESQGDGGGERS
+298 DARGSGAGESD
-311 EEEGDGESSQMK
+311 EEEGEGEARSQA
-323 GQGGA
+323 GGRGGA
-328 GGEDGDDNVD
+328 GEETDGSDNVD
-338 EFDMTVDGD
+338 EFDVGMDGD
-347 PDSAA
+347 DGAN
-352 QEAAERAKEKN
+352 EAMERAKEKN
-363 KETVSKLME
+363 KEIVSRLME

-378 EPAVDKLDKA
+378 EPAMDKLDKA
-388 AKAFEGLDLEDL
+388 AKAFEGLDLDDL

-425 RKKLQDLRELRD
+425 RKKLQDLKELRD

-457 RERQNFPM
+457 RERQGFPI

-498 SKSPQARL
+498 SSLPQARL

-520 ERVGWAEEPAVTVE
+520 ERVGWSEEPAVTVE
-534 GFETRPAAESGPII
+534 GFETRPAAECGPII

-596 LELKLNSSGLYGLL
+596 LELKLNAAGLYGLL
-610 EFLTGSF
+610 EFLSGSF

-642 DILLVTDGEIAPPE
+642 DILLVTDGEIKPPDE
-656 QSIIDSLNLA
+656 TLIANLNEA
-666 KEELGLKVHG
+666 KEEMGLKVHG
-676 LLVGE
+676 LLVGD
-681 AGNAEVVETICT
+681 AGNAEVVESICT
-693 HVHTFKSWSAVG
+693 HVHAFKSWTAVG
-705 GKP
+705 GKPS